1 MRILLLTLTL
11 AGAVLSV
18 APSLAQADSLTF
30 SGHGAQWTYNDEVYW
45 NQLPLNSSI
54 NSGTTIVTHTQSIP
68 LTISF
73 GRGTPGTTFTQC
85 GSGCGDGQN
94 WAGDFLPGQHILGAV
109 TSSDT
114 NNGNLI
120 LSFGQGIDG
129 IGFVIE
135 ANTYGP
141 FTAEVTLF
149 DGSTDLGSFFEAGD
163 SISSPGMMES
173 FFGIEDLTGADI
185 TSVHIAAF
193 DCGGRPCSNGFA
205 IGELLLQTS
214 PQTSTPEPASLA
226 LLGSSVMA
234 LGFLFQRRLLRSA
247 PV

>member
-1 MRILLLTLTL
+1 MRRLILTLTL
-11 AGAVLSV
+11 AGVALSMG
-18 APSLAQADSLTF
+18 ASPAKADILTF
-30 SGHGAQWTYNDEVYW
+30 SSHGGLWTYNDEVYW
-45 NQLPLNSSI
+45 NQLPANSSI
-54 NSGTTIVTHTQSIP
+54 NNGTRIATHSQGIP

-85 GSGCGDGQN
+85 GTECGAGQD

-109 TSSDT
+109 TGSSS

-129 IGFVIE
+129 LGFVLE
-135 ANTYGP
+135 ADYYGP

-149 DGSTDLGSFFEAGD
+149 DGSTDLGSFFEAGN
-163 SISSPGMMES
+163 STFSPGSMES
-173 FFGIEDLTGADI
+173 FLGIEDLTGADI

-193 DCGGRPCSNGFA
+193 DCGGEACSNGFA

-226 LLGSSVMA
+226 LIGSGIMA
-234 LGFLFQRRLLRSA
+234 LGFLLQRRLLRQN
-247 PV
+247 

>member
-1 MRILLLTLTL
+1 MALCL
-11 AGAVLSV
+11 V
-18 APSLAQADSLTF
+18 PSPAQADSLSF
-30 SGHGAQWTYNDEVYW
+30 SSHGATWSYNDEVYW

-54 NSGTTIVTHTQSIP
+54 NSGTTIATHTQGIP

-73 GRGTPGTTFTQC
+73 GRGTAGTTFTQC
-85 GSGCGDGQN
+85 GFGCGAGQD

-109 TSSDT
+109 TSSYT

-120 LSFGQGIDG
+120 LSFGQAIDG
-129 IGFVIE
+129 IGFVVE
-135 ANTYGP
+135 ANYYGT

-163 SISSPGMMES
+163 SISSPGTMES
-173 FFGIEDLTGADI
+173 FIGISDLTGADI

-193 DCGGRPCSNGFA
+193 DCGGNPCSNGFA
-205 IGELLLQTS
+205 IGELLLETS

-226 LLGSSVMA
+226 PLGLSILA
-234 LGFLFQRRLLRSA
+234 LGFLFRRRLLHQN
-247 PV
+247 